1 MQRKSNRIAQSWVY
15 NTKMKDKD
23 KKKLS
28 KNQIRLI
35 RFCVCLAAFIVLY
48 AVGKTVGMPWYV
60 GLATYLVVYFAIGYD
75 VLYRAARNIVHGQVF
90 DENFLMCVA
99 TVGAFAIGEYPE
111 AAAVM
116 LFYQL
121 GELFQDYAVGK
132 SRKSIASLMDIRPD
146 KAVIFKDGQE
156 TEVAPEE
163 VKIGDVIVVKA
174 GEKIPVDGV
183 VIKGEGSLDTSAL
196 TGESVPQT
204 VSENSIVLSGA
215 INLSSVLYIRAEK
228 EFYDSTVAKI
238 LDMVENASAKKAKAE
253 NFITRFARYYTPAVV
268 ITAVVLAILPPLVI
282 DMRSGAV
289 WISWL
294 NRALTFLVISCPCA
308 LVISVPMSFFGGIGC
323 ASRKGI
329 LFKGTSYLELIDK
342 ANIFVFDKTGTLTK
356 GTFDVKKVIPAEN
369 RDEILR
375 VACIA
380 ESGSLHPIAKS
391 IYKAYGKSVDSSEYQ
406 ITERSGRGMEATGP
420 EGRILCGSG
429 RLLVE
434 NGVAIIPVEEVG
446 SVVYV
451 AKDGQYL
458 GAILIADTV
467 RDDAKEI
474 IKELK
479 AQGAKT
485 VMLTGDNEKYARAVA
500 DEVGIDDFKF
510 GLLPADKVVEM
521 EAIMENKG
529 KKDKVV
535 YVGDGVNDAPVLMR
549 ADVGVS
555 MGGVG
560 SDSAVEASD
569 MVLMHDNLTGLVSAR
584 KISKK
589 TLKLAYENIVFILL
603 VKAVVLILGAQGIAS
618 MWLAVFADVGVAVL
632 ATLNSMRALT
642 SKKS

>member
-1 MQRKSNRIAQSWVY
+1 
-15 NTKMKDKD
+15 MKDKD
-23 KKKLS
+23 KKKLT

-196 TGESVPQT
+196 TGESMPQT

-375 VACIA
+375 VTCIA

-467 RDDAKEI
+467 RDDAKEV

-479 AQGAKT
+479 EQGAKT

-500 DEVGIDDFKF
+500 EEVGIDDFKF

-569 MVLMHDNLTGLVSAR
+569 MVLMHDNLTGIVSAR

-603 VKAVVLILGAQGIAS
+603 VKAVVLILGAQGLAS

-642 SKKS
+642 GKKS

>member
-1 MQRKSNRIAQSWVY
+1 M
-15 NTKMKDKD
+15 
-23 KKKLS
+23 KKLS

-99 TVGAFAIGEYPE
+99 TVGAFATGEYPE

-196 TGESVPQT
+196 TGESMPQT
-204 VSENSIVLSGA
+204 VSENSIVLSGS
-215 INLSSVLYIRAEK
+215 INLSSVLYIRAKK

-391 IYKAYGKSVDSSEYQ
+391 IYKAYGKTVDSSEYH

-467 RDDAKEI
+467 RDDAKEV

-500 DEVGIDDFKF
+500 EEVGIDDFKF

-603 VKAVVLILGAQGIAS
+603 VKAVVLILGALGIAS

-642 SKKS
+642 GKKS

>member
-289 WISWL
+289 WILWL

-467 RDDAKEI
+467 RDDAKEV

-500 DEVGIDDFKF
+500 EEVGIDDFKF

>member
-467 RDDAKEI
+467 RDDAKEV

-500 DEVGIDDFKF
+500 EEVGIDDFKF

>member
-1 MQRKSNRIAQSWVY
+1 
-15 NTKMKDKD
+15 MKDKD

-183 VIKGEGSLDTSAL
+183 VIKGSGSLDTSAL

-406 ITERSGRGMEATGP
+406 ITERSGRGMEATGS

-467 RDDAKEI
+467 RDDAKEV

-500 DEVGIDDFKF
+500 EEVGIDDFKF

-603 VKAVVLILGAQGIAS
+603 VKAVVLILGALGIAN

>member
-1 MQRKSNRIAQSWVY
+1 
-15 NTKMKDKD
+15 MKDKD

-163 VKIGDVIVVKA
+163 VKIGDVIVVKV

-183 VIKGEGSLDTSAL
+183 VIKGSGSLDTSAL

-228 EFYDSTVAKI
+228 EFYDSAVAKI

-467 RDDAKEI
+467 RDDAKEV

-500 DEVGIDDFKF
+500 EEVGIDDFKF

-589 TLKLAYENIVFILL
+589 TLKLAYENIVFILF
-603 VKAVVLILGAQGIAS
+603 VKAVVLILGALGIAS

>member
-1 MQRKSNRIAQSWVY
+1 
-15 NTKMKDKD
+15 MKDKD
-23 KKKLS
+23 KKKLT

-183 VIKGEGSLDTSAL
+183 VIKGSGSLDTSAL

-451 AKDGQYL
+451 AKDGRYL

-467 RDDAKEI
+467 RDDAKEV

-500 DEVGIDDFKF
+500 EEVGIDDFKF

-603 VKAVVLILGAQGIAS
+603 VKAVVLILGALGIAS

>member
-48 AVGKTVGMPWYV
+48 VVGKTVGMPWYV

-467 RDDAKEI
+467 RDDAKEV

-500 DEVGIDDFKF
+500 EEVGIDDFKF

-632 ATLNSMRALT
+632 ATLNSMRALR
-642 SKKS
+642 SK

>member
-1 MQRKSNRIAQSWVY
+1 
-15 NTKMKDKD
+15 MKDKD
-23 KKKLS
+23 KKKLT

-183 VIKGEGSLDTSAL
+183 VIKGSGSLDTSAL

-308 LVISVPMSFFGGIGC
+308 LVIRVPMSFSAVSAARPERVYF
-323 ASRKGI
+323 SRERVI
-329 LFKGTSYLELIDK
+329 WNLSTRQIYSC
-342 ANIFVFDKTGTLTK
+342 LTK
-356 GTFDVKKVIPAEN
+356 PA
-369 RDEILR
+369 R
-375 VACIA
+375 
-380 ESGSLHPIAKS
+380 
-391 IYKAYGKSVDSSEYQ
+391 
-406 ITERSGRGMEATGP
+406 
-420 EGRILCGSG
+420 
-429 RLLVE
+429 
-434 NGVAIIPVEEVG
+434 
-446 SVVYV
+446 
-451 AKDGQYL
+451 
-458 GAILIADTV
+458 
-467 RDDAKEI
+467 
-474 IKELK
+474 
-479 AQGAKT
+479 
-485 VMLTGDNEKYARAVA
+485 
-500 DEVGIDDFKF
+500 
-510 GLLPADKVVEM
+510 
-521 EAIMENKG
+521 
-529 KKDKVV
+529 
-535 YVGDGVNDAPVLMR
+535 
-549 ADVGVS
+549 
-555 MGGVG
+555 
-560 SDSAVEASD
+560 
-569 MVLMHDNLTGLVSAR
+569 
-584 KISKK
+584 
-589 TLKLAYENIVFILL
+589 
-603 VKAVVLILGAQGIAS
+603 
-618 MWLAVFADVGVAVL
+618 
-632 ATLNSMRALT
+632 
-642 SKKS
+642 